1 MNGKLTDETSFSD
14 LMGDVKRLD
23 DSRINVYQDQVKN
36 KVSNKN
42 KTFTSESTD
51 FSSINYQSLA
61 QIDGSF
67 FHSSIPKKLQKKIRQ
82 GSMLIDGH
90 LDLHGYNQQQA
101 TKELS
106 QFVEHALSVDFQ
118 FLIVVH
124 GKGSRSEHQSVLKP
138 LVLHWLAQQSMV
150 LAWCP
155 AQPKHGG
162 SGASYIYLRQH
173 INDWSF
179 IPRSS

>member
-1 MNGKLTDETSFSD
+1 MSDKLTDETNFTE
-14 LMGDVKRLD
+14 LIGDIKRLD
-23 DSRINVYQDQVKN
+23 VGRINVYQDQPKN
-36 KVSNKN
+36 KVPVK
-42 KTFTSESTD
+42 KKPFTTESTD
-51 FSSINYQSLA
+51 FSNINYQSLA
-61 QIDGSF
+61 QIGESF
-67 FHSSIPKKLQKKIRQ
+67 FHSSLPKKQQKKIRQ
-82 GSMLIDGH
+82 GSMLVDGH
-90 LDLHGYNQQQA
+90 LDLHGYKQQQA

-106 QFVEHALSVDFQ
+106 QFVEHALSLDFQ

-162 SGASYIYLRQH
+162 NGASYIYLRVTS
-173 INDWSF
+173 DE
-179 IPRSS
+179 

>member
-1 MNGKLTDETSFSD
+1 MSDKLTDETNFSD

-36 KVSNKN
+36 KVPVK
-42 KTFTSESTD
+42 KKPFATESTD
-51 FSSINYQSLA
+51 FSNINYQSLA
-61 QIDGSF
+61 QIGESF
-67 FHSSIPKKLQKKIRQ
+67 FHSSLPKKQQRKIRQ
-82 GSMLIDGH
+82 GSMLVDGY

-106 QFVEHALSVDFQ
+106 QFVEHALAENFQ

-138 LVLHWLAQQSMV
+138 LVHHWLAQHSMI

-155 AQPKHGG
+155 AQSKDGG
-162 SGASYIYLRQH
+162 NGASYLYLRGA
-173 INDWSF
+173 SVE
-179 IPRSS
+179 

>member
-1 MNGKLTDETSFSD
+1 MSGKLTDETSFSD

-23 DSRINVYQDQVKN
+23 DSRINVYQGQSRK
-36 KVSNKN
+36 KLPIK
-42 KTFTSESTD
+42 KQAFTSETAD
-51 FSSINYQSLA
+51 FSSIKYQNLA

-67 FHSSIPKKLQKKIRQ
+67 FHSSIPKKQQRKIRQ
-82 GSMLIDGH
+82 GTMLVDGH
-90 LDLHGYNQQQA
+90 LDLHGYNQHQSA
-101 TKELS
+101 KELTL
-106 QFVEHALSVDFQ
+106 FVEHALSVGFQ

-138 LVLHWLAQQSMV
+138 LVHHWLAQQSLV

-162 SGASYIYLRQH
+162 SGASYIYLRNVSDSTNQ
-173 INDWSF
+173 
-179 IPRSS
+179 